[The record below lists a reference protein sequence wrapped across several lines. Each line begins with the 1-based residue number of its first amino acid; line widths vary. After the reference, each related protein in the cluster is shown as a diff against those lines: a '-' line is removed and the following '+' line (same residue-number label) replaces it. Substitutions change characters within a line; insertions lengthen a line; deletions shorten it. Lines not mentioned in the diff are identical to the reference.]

1 MKVVTLETSLF
12 KAICHKLAM
21 TVKEQYRPDV
31 VIAILSGGGYVAR
44 EMLHTLNSGKSIAY
58 GEVSAC
64 RPGNDLKQKPSTNAI
79 LTSMPRVLLDWARMV
94 ESVVL
99 RLFPRAKHRN
109 ISFDN
114 LDNDTKLM
122 LGRGNRRVLIVDD
135 AIDSGATMSGVI
147 KALNEQFPGNT
158 IKTAAITVTTPQP
171 SHKVDFKIFKNLELV
186 RFPWSKDMKK

>member
-12 KAICHKLAM
+12 RAICHKLALA
-21 TVKEQYRPDV
+21 VKEQYNPDV

-44 EMLHTLNSGKSIAY
+44 EMLHTLNTGKDIAY

-64 RPGNDLKQKPSTNAI
+64 RPGNDLKQKPTTNAI
-79 LTSMPRVLLDWARMV
+79 LTSMPRVLLDWARMA
-94 ESVVL
+94 ESWIL
-99 RLFPRAKHRN
+99 RIFTRAKHRN
-109 ISFDN
+109 LSFDN
-114 LDNDTKLM
+114 LNDDTISM
-122 LGRGNRRVLIVDD
+122 LNRGNRRILIVDD
-135 AIDSGATMSGVI
+135 AIDSGATMTGVI
-147 KALNEQFPGNT
+147 NALNEQFPGNT